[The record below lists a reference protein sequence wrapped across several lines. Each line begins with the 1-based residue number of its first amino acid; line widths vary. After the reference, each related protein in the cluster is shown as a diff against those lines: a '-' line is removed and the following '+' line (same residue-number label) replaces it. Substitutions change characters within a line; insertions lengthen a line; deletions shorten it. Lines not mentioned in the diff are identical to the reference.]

1 MTDGP
6 HDRVITSQ
14 AGLAE
19 LCASVSA
26 VGRFAFD
33 TEFVGEDSYQPE
45 VCLIQVATDEFQA
58 IIDPLAGLDARPFW
72 ELVADPT
79 VETIVHAGS
88 EDLTLCWKFLG
99 RPPSAVIDLQVAA
112 GFIGLGYPT
121 ALSRLARET
130 IGAKLHKSQTL
141 TDWRRRP
148 LNDEQLAYAV
158 EDVIH
163 LPPMYHHMRGRLET
177 RGRWAWV
184 IEECSAMCAPA
195 VFEAAGPRQLR
206 RLRGLAGLNRQELAV
221 ADALL
226 DERERLAKRYN
237 RPPRTVLRD
246 HLLVELARRGWTD
259 PSRMR
264 TLRGMNLSNADLEKL
279 AAAIST
285 AKSSPPELWP
295 TAKDEDQDRDE
306 DAIITLLS
314 AVLRDHC
321 KHHGVAYGLL
331 SNKEELRATVRS
343 YVAPTETD
351 AVTPLRIG
359 WRGEFIGR
367 LLERL
372 LTGQAAVRIAL
383 AGPKA
388 RLTIE

>member
-1 MTDGP
+1 MSDGSRE
-6 HDRVITSQ
+6 RVITDQ
-14 AGLAE
+14 GGLSE
-19 LCASVSA
+19 LCASIA
-26 VGRFAFD
+26 AAGRFAFD

-45 VCLIQVATDEFQA
+45 VCLIQVATGSFQA
-58 IIDPLAGLDARPFW
+58 IVDPLAGMDVRPFW
-72 ELVADPT
+72 ELVADSS
-79 VETIVHAGS
+79 VETVVHAGS
-88 EDLTLCWKFLG
+88 EDLALCWKTLG
-99 RPPSAVIDLQVAA
+99 RPPARVIDLQVAA

-163 LPPMYHHMRGRLET
+163 LPAMYDHMRGRLEA
-177 RGRWAWV
+177 RGRWDWAV
-184 IEECSAMCAPA
+184 DECTAMCAPA

-206 RLRGLAGLNRQELAV
+206 RLRGLSALKREELAV

-226 DERERLAKRYN
+226 ESRERLAKRYN
-237 RPPRTVLRD
+237 RPARTVLRD

-259 PSRMR
+259 PGRMR
-264 TLRGMNLSNADLEKL
+264 TLRGMNLSKADLEML
-279 AAAIST
+279 AAAIAK

-295 TAKDEDQDRDE
+295 SAREEEQDRDE
-306 DAIITLLS
+306 DAIITLIS

-331 SNKEELRATVRS
+331 SSKEEIRASVRS
-343 YVAPTETD
+343 YVSASGGNAD
-351 AVTPLRIG
+351 ISLRRG
-359 WRGEFIGR
+359 WRGEFVGG

-372 LTGQAAVRIAL
+372 LTGQAAVRVAL
-383 AGPKA
+383 SGTKA

>member
-1 MTDGP
+1 MSDGP

-14 AGLAE
+14 AGLIE
-19 LCASVSA
+19 LCAKISA
-26 VGRFAFD
+26 TGRFAFD

-45 VCLIQVATDEFQA
+45 VCLIQVATDSFQA
-58 IIDPLAGLDARPFW
+58 IVDPLAGVDARPFW
-72 ELVADPT
+72 ELVADPS

-88 EDLTLCWKFLG
+88 EDLALCWKTLG
-99 RPPSAVIDLQVAA
+99 RPPSGVIDLQVAA
-112 GFIGLGYPT
+112 GFIGMGYPT

-148 LNDEQLAYAV
+148 LNDEQLSYAV
-158 EDVIH
+158 EDVLH
-163 LPPMYHHMRGRLET
+163 LPPMYHHMRDRLEA

-184 IEECSAMCAPA
+184 VEESSAMCAPA

-206 RLRGLAGLNRQELAV
+206 RLRGLSALKRGELAI

-226 DERERLAKRYN
+226 DERERLAKRFN

-259 PSRMR
+259 PGRMR

-279 AAAIST
+279 AAAIAK
-285 AKSSPPELWP
+285 AKSSPPEEWP
-295 TAKDEDQDRDE
+295 SAKEEEQDRDE

-343 YVAPTETD
+343 YVAPSE
-351 AVTPLRIG
+351 ANPVIPLRIG
-359 WRGEFIGR
+359 WRGEFVGR

-372 LTGQAAVRIAL
+372 LVGQAAVRIAIS
-383 AGPKA
+383 GSKA